1 MAYTKT
7 NWVNEGPPAISA
19 DNLNNIEDGVE
30 ANDIRVTDHASRI
43 ATLET
48 NDYTTGTDNGWSY
61 RKYKN
66 GTYEAWQTT
75 TVNIARQTAYGA
87 LYRSVEQTLNLP
99 SFNTGTDYQ
108 LLGSS
113 NGGDFLLFNS
123 FGASTATYFFVR
135 TSSAAA
141 ADKAARLY
149 IRGEYS
155 V

>member
-7 NWVNEGPPAISA
+7 NWVNEGPPAIDA
-19 DNLNNIEDGVE
+19 DNLNNIESGIE
-30 ANDIRVTDHASRI
+30 TNDLRI
-43 ATLET
+43 SNLEN

-66 GTYEAWQTT
+66 GTYEAWQTK
-75 TVNIARQTAYGA
+75 TVNIARQTTYGA
-87 LYRSVEQTLNLP
+87 LYRSTEQTLNLP

-123 FGASTATYFFVR
+123 NGASTATFFFVR
-135 TSSAAA
+135 TASAAA